1 MKEIQYWLYWFSMVV
16 KLMTI
21 RPVNK
26 VSIPYLLGIFISKFM
41 YVFRI
46 HIHKESV
53 VVVLHSMEQHK

>member
-1 MKEIQYWLYWFSMVV
+1 MVV